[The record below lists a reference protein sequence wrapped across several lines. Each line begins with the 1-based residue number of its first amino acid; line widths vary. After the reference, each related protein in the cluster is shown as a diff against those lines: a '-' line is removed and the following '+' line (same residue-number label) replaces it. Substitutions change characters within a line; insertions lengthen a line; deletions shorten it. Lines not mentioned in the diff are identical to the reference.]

1 MGATSDDYNNTI
13 LEIRQA
19 REQAQMWRDQLMAA
33 YQKLLQEEP
42 KSSGEQSDDE
52 KNLQVREAMRKAIAA
67 FDCGLASIDQA
78 LRDKERVRDDQ
89 PE

>member
-1 MGATSDDYNNTI
+1 MGTASNDYNNTI

-19 REQAQMWRDQLMAA
+19 RQQAQMWRDQLMAT

-42 KSSGEQSDDE
+42 ESLGELSDDE
-52 KNLQVREAMRKAIAA
+52 KNLQVREAMRKAITA

-78 LRDKERVRDDQ
+78 LREQ
-89 PE
+89 GAG

>member
-1 MGATSDDYNNTI
+1 MGTASNDYNNAI

-19 REQAQMWRDQLMAA
+19 REQAQMWRDQLMGT

-42 KSSGEQSDDE
+42 ESGEFSDDE